1 MNNSDRKI
9 TISIRSIMTGAEVR
23 QTLAKNI
30 KKYRAQK
37 RMSQAAL
44 AEAADISL
52 PFMSSIEQSSKWPYP
67 DTLAQIAA
75 ALGVDVSVLFSTDE
89 NDAKNHQQTIEI
101 MKALVE
107 NQKKALDDF
116 GEKYLK

>member
-1 MNNSDRKI
+1 
-9 TISIRSIMTGAEVR
+9 MTGEEVR
-23 QTLAKNI
+23 QTLAKHI
-30 KKYRAQK
+30 KKYRPHTGF
-37 RMSQAAL
+37 SQAQL
-44 AEAADISL
+44 ADKADISL

-75 ALGVDVSVLFSTDE
+75 ALEVDVSDFFSTGE
-89 NDAKNHQQTIEI
+89 KDAKNHQQTIEI

>member
-1 MNNSDRKI
+1 
-9 TISIRSIMTGAEVR
+9 MTGEEVR
-23 QTLAKNI
+23 KTLAKNI
-30 KKYRAQK
+30 KKLRAQK
-37 RMSQAAL
+37 GFLQAQL
-44 AEAADISL
+44 TEEDDILL
-52 PFMSSIEQSSKWPYP
+52 PFMRSIGQRSKWPYP

-75 ALGVDVSVLFSTDE
+75 ALEVDVSDLFSTGE
-89 NDAKNHQQTIEI
+89 KDAKNHQQTIEI